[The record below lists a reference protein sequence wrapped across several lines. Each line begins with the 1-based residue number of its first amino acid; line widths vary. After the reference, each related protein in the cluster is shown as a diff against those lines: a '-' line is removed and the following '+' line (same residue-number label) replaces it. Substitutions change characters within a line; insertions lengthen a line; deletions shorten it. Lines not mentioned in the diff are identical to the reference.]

1 MTDQKESTSPPT
13 PEDTRAAERLFLRQF
28 AYEHTYDHQVA
39 VGQLMSLAHRV
50 AKVNGFYDSYAGN
63 AAQLCNIHE
72 EVSEANWA
80 LRHNRPA
87 SEKIPGYENLTEEMA
102 DIMWR
107 VLDFCEY
114 NQLPLAQ
121 AMQAKF
127 QYNTTRAYKHGKD
140 Y

>member
-72 EVSEANWA
+72 EVSEAIVA
-80 LRHNRPA
+80 YR
-87 SEKIPGYENLTEEMA
+87 EEEG
-102 DIMWR
+102 
-107 VLDFCEY
+107 LDPTFGSDDMELWKQQEGRD
-114 NQLPLAQ
+114 NA
-121 AMQAKF
+121 
-127 QYNTTRAYKHGKD
+127 
-140 Y
+140 

>member
-1 MTDQKESTSPPT
+1 MSSETIQEAQTAP
-13 PEDTRAAERLFLRQF
+13 RAAEKLFLRQ
-28 AYEHTYDHQVA
+28 YSVDHTYDHQVA
-39 VGQLMSLAHRV
+39 IQQLMSLAQRV
-50 AKVNGFYDSYAGN
+50 ARCNGFYDDYAGN

-87 SEKIPGYENLTEEMA
+87 SEKIPEYENLTEEMA
-102 DIMWR
+102 DIIWR

-114 NQLPLAQ
+114 NHLPLAQ

-127 QYNTTRAYKHGKD
+127 LYNISREYKHGKTF
-140 Y
+140 